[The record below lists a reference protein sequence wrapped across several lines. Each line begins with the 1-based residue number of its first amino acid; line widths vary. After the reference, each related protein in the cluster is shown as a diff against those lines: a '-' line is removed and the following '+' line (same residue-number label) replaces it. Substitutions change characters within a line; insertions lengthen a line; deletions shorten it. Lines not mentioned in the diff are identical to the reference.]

1 MSVTKNDVEKIAQ
14 LAKLKFEDSEMD
26 EYTKDMNNI
35 LAYMDKLNQLNTE
48 NVEPLSHPNEDSNVF
63 RNDELKPSISS
74 EDALKNAPEKDD
86 KYFKVPK
93 VIQVKS

>member
-1 MSVTKNDVEKIAQ
+1 MSVTKKDVEKIAQ

-48 NVEPLSHPNEDSNVF
+48 NIEPLSHPNEDSNVF

-86 KYFKVPK
+86 RFFKVPK
-93 VIQVKS
+93 VIQDKK